1 MMKIRQSWD
10 FFFKMG
16 IHILVKRYIYIE
28 KVHGLVKDM
37 VKQQQKST
45 KHLASAVQPN
55 TPEKS
60 STVLSS

>member
-1 MMKIRQSWD
+1 
-10 FFFKMG
+10 MG

-28 KVHGLVKDM
+28 KVHGLVKGM
-37 VKQQQKST
+37 LKQQKQST

-55 TPEKS
+55 THEKS